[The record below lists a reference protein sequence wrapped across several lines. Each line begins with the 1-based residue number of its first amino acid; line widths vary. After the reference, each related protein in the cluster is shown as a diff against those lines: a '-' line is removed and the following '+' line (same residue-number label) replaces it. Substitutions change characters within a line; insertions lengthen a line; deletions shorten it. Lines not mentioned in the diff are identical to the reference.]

1 MQKVIRMAFAALFAL
16 FSLSLNL
23 HPFFTVSAAPQSGY
37 GRVLK
42 DGVLLYRDTSFSESS
57 ALFSL
62 VKSYYVYIPDIN
74 TAENY
79 YRVEYQTTE
88 NGYVKLTDCFVKKT
102 DLTIW
107 NNPTPPYYPEISA
120 TLKSD
125 TAIYP
130 APAISEDIVGYK
142 FRNNQPLKLYG
153 SIKNTSENSDY
164 YFIMFYNPDVGW
176 RNGYIPAANLDVTL
190 PSPHSD
196 PMPTPTPTPTP
207 TPSDSSSAQPSASPT
222 SENKDSLVQILL
234 ITAICI
240 PALIIV
246 YLMFRPAK
254 KTGRNYKE
262 YYDDDD
268 G

>member
-1 MQKVIRMAFAALFAL
+1 MQKVIKMAFAALFAL

-23 HPFFTVSAAPQSGY
+23 HSFFTASAAPQSGY

-62 VKSYYVYIPDIN
+62 TKSYYVYVLDVN

-79 YRVEYQTTE
+79 YTVEYHTTG

-102 DLTIW
+102 DLTVW

-130 APAISEDIVGYK
+130 TPAISEDIVGYK
-142 FRNNQPLKLYG
+142 FKNNQSFKLYG
-153 SIKNTSENSDY
+153 SIKNTAENSDY

-207 TPSDSSSAQPSASPT
+207 TPSVNSAQPSMPPI
-222 SENKDSLVQILL
+222 SENKDSLIQILL
-234 ITAICI
+234 IAAICI

-246 YLMFRPAK
+246 YLMFRPSK